1 MKIGNILASI
11 GIVIGFIGLLCL
23 PFWNLKE
30 MPFLADSGYA
40 KGGGWILLASS
51 GVFKKPGILLTLIGG
66 LFYYGARLLPRKYW
80 KTAEELFEEEVEAGK
95 IKTKTR
101 LK

>member
-11 GIVIGFIGLLCL
+11 GIVIGVIGLLCL
-23 PFWNLKE
+23 PLWNLNE
-30 MPFLADSGYA
+30 MPFLADFGYG

-51 GVFKKPGILLTLIGG
+51 GVFKKPGIFMVLVGS
-66 LFYYGARLLPRKYW
+66 LFYYGAKLLPRKYW
-80 KTAEELFEEEVEAGK
+80 KTAEDLFEEQVHAGN
-95 IKTKTR
+95 TKH